1 MRSGGVLT
9 DGVGLTG
16 HGDCRI
22 EVRPS
27 LAMVQLHLLAL
38 FTSGVVM
45 SSWVWTSSTVDTWI
59 RFLKRNFNQEEEDEP
74 VKMKKH
80 KVIAQVFAK
89 RQAFNRAGR
98 ISISFHSTHD
108 DPVGKCLLWILF
120 VKTLCLYLS
129 IIV

>member
-1 MRSGGVLT
+1 MTIYMFVYSFFSIRCKIMRSGGVLT

-59 RFLKRNFNQEEEDEP
+59 RFLKRYTF
-74 VKMKKH
+74 
-80 KVIAQVFAK
+80 
-89 RQAFNRAGR
+89 
-98 ISISFHSTHD
+98 
-108 DPVGKCLLWILF
+108 
-120 VKTLCLYLS
+120 
-129 IIV
+129 IV

>member
-16 HGDCRI
+16 HGDCRM

-38 FTSGVVM
+38 FTAGVVM

-59 RFLKRNFNQEEEDEP
+59 RFIKRSVP
-74 VKMKKH
+74 
-80 KVIAQVFAK
+80 
-89 RQAFNRAGR
+89 AF
-98 ISISFHSTHD
+98 
-108 DPVGKCLLWILF
+108 LF
-120 VKTLCLYLS
+120 FVQYLCLDKKNSFSQFVILGLLIKMMMNRS
-129 IIV
+129 K